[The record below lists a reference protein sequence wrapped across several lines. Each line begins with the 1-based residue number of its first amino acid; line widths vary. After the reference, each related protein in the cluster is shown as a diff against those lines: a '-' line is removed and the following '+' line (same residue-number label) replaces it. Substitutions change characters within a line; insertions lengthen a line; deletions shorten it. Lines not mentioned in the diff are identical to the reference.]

1 MAISGATADTLVLGQ
16 AQVGKAITV
25 TASYTDGH
33 GTAESVTSSAS
44 AAVANVND
52 APTGS
57 VTLDRHAHAGPDPDG
72 RQHPGR
78 PRRAGRH
85 QLPVEG
91 RRRGHRGATAS
102 TLVLAQAQVGKAIT
116 VTASYTDGHGTAESV
131 TSSASA
137 AVANV
142 NDVPTGSVTLT
153 RNTATQGQTLTAAN
167 TLADIDGLGAI
178 SYQWKAGRRGH
189 RRRDG
194 QHSGARAGPSGQGHH
209 RHGQLHRR
217 PRHGRERNQRRPARP
232 WPTSTTRPRA
242 A

>member
-1 MAISGATADTLVLGQ
+1 MLGQ

-57 VTLDRHAHAGPDPDG
+57 VTITGTATQGQTLTAANTLADVDG
-72 RQHPGR
+72 LGAISYQWKADGV
-78 PRRAGRH
+78 AIS
-85 QLPVEG
+85 
-91 RRRGHRGATAS
+91 GATAS
-102 TLVLAQAQVGKAIT
+102 TLVLTQAQVGKAIT

-142 NDVPTGSVTLT
+142 NDAPTGSVTIT
-153 RNTATQGQTLTAAN
+153 GTATQGQTLTASQHP
-167 TLADIDGLGAI
+167 GRPRR
-178 SYQWKAGRRGH
+178 AGRHQLPVEGRRRRH
-189 RRRDG
+189 RRR
-194 QHSGARAGPSGQGHH
+194 H
-209 RHGQLHRR
+209 RPAPWCSAR
-217 PRHGRERNQRRPARP
+217 PRWARP
-232 WPTSTTRPRA
+232 SP
-242 A
+242 